1 MWKKNLKYVYGP
13 VSSWRLGS
21 SLGIDP
27 LSDKE
32 KICTFDCLYCQLG
45 RTYKFANQ
53 REVFVS
59 VDEIIDEIKSLQEI
73 SAKGGYASGVDY
85 ITFSGRGE
93 PTLAKNLG
101 EMIKAIRKIR
111 KETIAVITNSS
122 LMYMDDVVED
132 LLLAD
137 FVLAKLDAYSQESLE
152 TINRPIKQITFDM
165 IVDSIKQ
172 FKSKYKGK
180 LALQIMFIKENQ
192 KNAKEISEIAKEIN
206 PDEIQINT
214 PLRPSQ
220 SKPLSKSEI
229 DKIKEYFKD
238 MNTIS
243 VYDTKI
249 KKVEPISTEDTLKRR
264 GKV

>member
-45 RTYKFANQ
+45 RTYKFANE
-53 REVFVS
+53 RKVFVP
-59 VDEIIDEIKSLQEI
+59 VDEIIDEINSLPDIEL
-73 SAKGGYASGVDY
+73 DY

-101 EMIKAIRKIR
+101 KMIKAIRKIR
-111 KETIAVITNSS
+111 KEKIAVITNSS

-152 TINRPIKQITFDM
+152 IINRPIKQITFDM
-165 IVDSIKQ
+165 IVDGIKQ

-249 KKVEPISTEDTLKRR
+249 KKAEPISTEDTLKRR

>member
-1 MWKKNLKYVYGP
+1 MWEKNLKYVYGP
-13 VSSWRLGS
+13 VPSWRLGS

-27 LSDKE
+27 LSNKE
-32 KICTFDCLYCQLG
+32 KICTFDCVYCQLG

-59 VDEIIDEIKSLQEI
+59 VDEIIDEINSLPDIEI
-73 SAKGGYASGVDY
+73 DY

-93 PTLAKNLG
+93 PNLAKNLG
-101 EMIKAIRKIR
+101 EMIRAIRKIR
-111 KETIAVITNSS
+111 KEKIAVITNSS
-122 LMYMDDVVED
+122 LMYMDDVVDD

-137 FVLAKLDAYSQESLE
+137 FILAKLDAYSQESLE

-165 IVDSIKQ
+165 IVDGIKQ

-180 LALQIMFIKENQ
+180 LALQVMFIKENQ

-243 VYDTKI
+243 VYDTKR

>member
-1 MWKKNLKYVYGP
+1 MWEKNLKYVYGP
-13 VSSWRLGS
+13 VPSWRLGS

-27 LSDKE
+27 LSNKE
-32 KICTFDCLYCQLG
+32 KICTFDCVYCQLG

-59 VDEIIDEIKSLQEI
+59 VDEIIDEINSLPDIEI
-73 SAKGGYASGVDY
+73 DY

-93 PTLAKNLG
+93 PNLAKNLG

-111 KETIAVITNSS
+111 KEKIAVITNSS
-122 LMYMDDVVED
+122 LMYMDDVVDD

-137 FVLAKLDAYSQESLE
+137 FILAKLDAYSQESLE

-165 IVDSIKQ
+165 IVDGIKQ

-180 LALQIMFIKENQ
+180 LALQVMFIKENQ

-243 VYDTKI
+243 VYDTKR